1 MENNIIEKI
10 QKLLALAGNNS
21 SEAEAGAAALK
32 AQELMAKHGVILA
45 DLEEM
50 SSTVEE
56 IKVESFN
63 AGAGRAW
70 KYDLARVISQ
80 NFRCKWFM
88 QGKRWIGFY
97 GHATDALAAK
107 EVFQFLFKN
116 GHRLADREVHRAFAK
131 TGYTAGVYNSFCK
144 GFVQGVKEKLDAQ
157 CVALMIVMTEDVK
170 KGYEEYSTKFKQASL
185 QMKATGFD
193 ADAYNNGR
201 TEGHNAM
208 GRRELEC

>member
-1 MENNIIEKI
+1 MDNNVIEKI
-10 QKLLALAGNNS
+10 QKLLALAGNNP

-32 AQELMAKHGVILA
+32 AQELMAKHGVKLA
-45 DLEEM
+45 DLQEM
-50 SSTVEE
+50 EATVEE
-56 IKVESFN
+56 IKVESYN
-63 AGAGRAW
+63 TGAGRAW
-70 KYDLARVISQ
+70 KYDLARVISK

-88 QGKRWIGFY
+88 HGRRWVAFY
-97 GHATDALAAK
+97 GHETDAAAAK
-107 EVFQFLFKN
+107 EVFQFLFKQ

-131 TGYTAGVYNSFCK
+131 TGFTAGVYNSFCE
-144 GFVQGVKEKLDAQ
+144 GFVRGVQDKLDAQ

-170 KGYEEYSTKFKQASL
+170 KGYEEYSTKFKQAPL

-201 TEGHNAM
+201 TEGRNAM